1 MGGLVV
7 WRLRVLLSRGWP
19 GPQIVKD
26 TNCSKGG

>member
-19 GPQIVKD
+19 GPRIVEGYKLQ
-26 TNCSKGG
+26 